1 VKIGVSSDPLARL
14 ATLQTA
20 SPSRFELVYAA
31 AIKTGDATQLEA
43 EAHAMLA
50 RQRQTDEWFDVAP
63 EMTIGGHKWRH
74 YPIYA
79 FGRFRSEPS
88 QER

>member
-1 VKIGVSSDPLARL
+1 MTPNIMFVG
-14 ATLQTA
+14 
-20 SPSRFELVYAA
+20 Y
-31 AIKTGDATQLEA
+31 DAVVRA
-43 EAHAMLA
+43 
-50 RQRQTDEWFDVAP
+50 RQTDEWFDVAP
-63 EMTIGGHKWRH
+63 EMTIGGDKWRH

>member
-1 VKIGVSSDPLARL
+1 MAPNMMFVDDDAVVLA
-14 ATLQTA
+14 Q
-20 SPSRFELVYAA
+20 
-31 AIKTGDATQLEA
+31 Q
-43 EAHAMLA
+43 
-50 RQRQTDEWFDVAP
+50 QQTDEWFDVAP
-63 EMTIGGHKWRH
+63 ETTIGGDKWRQ

>member
-1 VKIGVSSDPLARL
+1 MAPNIM
-14 ATLQTA
+14 
-20 SPSRFELVYAA
+20 LVGY
-31 AIKTGDATQLEA
+31 DAVV
-43 EAHAMLA
+43 LA

-63 EMTIGGHKWRH
+63 EMTIGGDKWRQ

>member
-1 VKIGVSSDPLARL
+1 MAPNIMFVG
-14 ATLQTA
+14 
-20 SPSRFELVYAA
+20 Y
-31 AIKTGDATQLEA
+31 DAVV
-43 EAHAMLA
+43 LA

-63 EMTIGGHKWRH
+63 EMTIGGDTWRY

-79 FGRFRSEPS
+79 FGRFRSEPN